1 MASLTAIAVKKPNPV
16 GEPAILQILAKH
28 PHNHFIDLCNIA
40 NEIGV
45 VRSVCGLSDD
55 RARKVVLD
63 EFNRRKIDDIHWS
76 RASGN

>member
-28 PHNHFIDLCNIA
+28 SGNHFIDLCNIA